1 MVNEPSRLTRVLA
14 TVDGRQLEVLS
25 TGPEDG
31 LVLLFHNGTPGGLV
45 ASPDMAA
52 AAAERGLRTVMY
64 ARPGYGDSTARPG
77 RRIADAAADVA
88 AVLDGLGAR
97 QFVTV
102 GWSGGGPH
110 ALACAALLPGRCLAA
125 ASLAGVAPLHAGGL
139 DWMAGMGPENVAE
152 FTAAGQGEAALT
164 AFLEEAGAGL
174 GQVTAQQVAEE
185 MGGLISA
192 ADRAVVTAGFADYL
206 AESFR
211 LALRAGIAGWRDD
224 DIAFV
229 SDWGFPLEQAG
240 GVPVAIWQGEQDR
253 MVPFSHGAWLAGHI
267 PGARA
272 HLAHGEGH
280 LTLAA
285 RSFGTVLDDLL
296 DLAGHPPAI
305 RSAAPGP

>member
-1 MVNEPSRLTRVLA
+1 MVDEPPHVTRVLA
-14 TVDGRQLEVLS
+14 TAGGRQLEVLS

-31 LVLLFHNGTPGGLV
+31 LVLFFHNGTPGGLV

-52 AAAERGLRTVMY
+52 AAAARGLRTVMY

-125 ASLAGVAPLHAGGL
+125 ASLAGVAPLQAAGL

-152 FTAAGQGEAALT
+152 FTAAGQGEAPLT
-164 AFLEEAGAGL
+164 AFLEEAAAGL
-174 GQVTAQQVAEE
+174 GQVTGQQVAEE

-192 ADRAVVTAGFADYL
+192 ADRAVVTAEFAEYL
-206 AESFR
+206 AGSFR
-211 LALRAGIAGWRDD
+211 IALRAGIAGWRDD

-229 SDWGFPLEQAG
+229 SDWGFPLAQAG
-240 GVPVAIWQGEQDR
+240 AVPVAIWQGEQDR
-253 MVPFSHGAWLAGHI
+253 MVPFSHGAWLARHI

-272 HLAHGEGH
+272 HLARGEGH

>member
-1 MVNEPSRLTRVLA
+1 MVHEPPPATRVLA
-14 TVDGRQLEVLS
+14 TAGGRQLEVLS

-52 AAAERGLRTVMY
+52 AAAARGLRTVMY

-125 ASLAGVAPLHAGGL
+125 ASLAGVAPLQAAGL

-152 FTAAGQGEAALT
+152 FTAAGQGEAPLT
-164 AFLEEAGAGL
+164 AFLEEAAAGL
-174 GQVTAQQVAEE
+174 GQVTGQQVAEE

-192 ADRAVVTAGFADYL
+192 ADRAVVTAEFAEYL
-206 AESFR
+206 AGSFR
-211 LALRAGIAGWRDD
+211 IALRAGIAGWRDD

-229 SDWGFPLEQAG
+229 SDWGFPLAQAG
-240 GVPVAIWQGEQDR
+240 AVPVAIWQGEQDR
-253 MVPFSHGAWLAGHI
+253 MVPFSHGAWLARHI

-272 HLAHGEGH
+272 HLARGEGH